1 MATLRITKRLE
12 KRFTFEK
19 IRESRWRKT
28 VATTLTYITIICYLV
43 VVLFPVFWMV
53 STGVKMNKNVAK
65 MPPEFWPTEP
75 SFLGFKYL
83 FTQEK
88 IIWTFFKNSF
98 IVGFSVVAICV
109 GAGSFAGYALSRFP
123 FRGSR
128 GLMLFILASQMF
140 PTVVMLIPIY
150 LVFVNIGL
158 IDTHFAVILMHTSI
172 TMPFCIWILKG
183 FFDTIPVD
191 MEEAAHI
198 DGCSRFGILWRI
210 VFPLIGPGVVAA
222 GIYAFLLS
230 WNEYIFASVL
240 TSELKMRTLPTGLY
254 ITYLGQYEHRW
265 SDVMVAA
272 LAFTIPII
280 IIYVF
285 FQKYVVGGLLGGA
298 IKG

>member
-1 MATLRITKRLE
+1 MASLNVTNRLE
-12 KRFTFEK
+12 NRFTFTG
-19 IRESRWRKT
+19 IRDTRWRKT
-28 VATTLTYITIICYLV
+28 VAKILTYITILCYLTI
-43 VVLFPVFWMV
+43 VLFPIFWMV

-65 MPPEFWPTEP
+65 MPPEFWPAEP
-75 SFLGFKYL
+75 SYEGYQLI

-98 IVGFSVVAICV
+98 IVGFSVVALCIGV
-109 GAGSFAGYALSRFP
+109 GSFAGYALSRFTFP
-123 FRGSR
+123 GSKPM
-128 GLMLFILASQMF
+128 MLFILASQMF

-150 LVFVNIGL
+150 LLFVKIGL
-158 IDTHFAVILMHTSI
+158 VDKHFSVILMHTSI
-172 TMPFCIWILKG
+172 TLPFCIWILKG

-198 DGCSRFGILWRI
+198 DGCGRFGILWRI

-230 WNEYIFASVL
+230 WNEYIFASIL
-240 TSELKMRTLPTGLY
+240 TSEIEMRTLPTGLY

-265 SDVMVAA
+265 SDVMVAS
-272 LAFTIPII
+272 LAFTMPII
-280 IIYVF
+280 VIYVF